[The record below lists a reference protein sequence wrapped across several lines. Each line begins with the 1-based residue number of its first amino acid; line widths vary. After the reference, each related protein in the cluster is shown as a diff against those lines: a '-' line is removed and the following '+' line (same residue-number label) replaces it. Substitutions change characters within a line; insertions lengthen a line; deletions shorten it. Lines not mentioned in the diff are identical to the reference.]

1 MRILKL
7 IWNGMVRSTHPIG
20 IQVEDEPGPFFFSN
34 YINRVDSFSEKKL
47 QYLLIFKCLNL
58 SILAFLNLLLM
69 TITILL
75 TNAILFH
82 LHQAVAVFGK
92 KKGIKSNCQLKQLI
106 YSLENFLGKKK
117 KVFLY
122 WNKRLSMLIAWWMI
136 YVIGTLFHGALLAI
150 HFLFIMPHASLKK
163 YFQYIL
169 NTQIIQALY
178 ASWTCKLIFKKLS
191 RYSVY

>member
-1 MRILKL
+1 
-7 IWNGMVRSTHPIG
+7 MVRSTHPIG

-117 KVFLY
+117 KGFSLLKQEIKHAY
-122 WNKRLSMLIAWWMI
+122 SMVNDLCNRDLISWSFTGNTFFI
-136 YVIGTLFHGALLAI
+136 YNAPRFSQEILPI
-150 HFLFIMPHASLKK
+150 
-163 YFQYIL
+163 YFKHSNYSSFVRQL
-169 NTQIIQALY
+169 NM
-178 ASWTCKLIFKKLS
+178 
-191 RYSVY
+191 